1 MGDHKHRVL
10 GVVLAAVCLA
20 VLLHAEEDYCVG
32 VPSGFLCIEGV
43 TDKFYECNGPFYQGW
58 RDCGAGA
65 RCVRVGHFATNPCS
79 AASGSTGSQ
88 KSTPPPAPPVST
100 GSAAAVA
107 EPAGVSW
114 VVWLCVGVAS
124 TVVVG
129 AAVGGIVWAAR
140 KRRTHRRKDSAPQAE
155 GAAGS
160 QPPCSP

>member
-10 GVVLAAVCLA
+10 SLVVAAACLA
-20 VLLHAEEDYCVG
+20 VLLHAETDYCVG
-32 VPSGFLCIEGV
+32 VPSGFLCVEGV

-79 AASGSTGSQ
+79 APSGSADGRNA
-88 KSTPPPAPPVST
+88 TPTPGAPAPA
-100 GSAAAVA
+100 GSAAA

-124 TVVVG
+124 TVVAG

-140 KRRTHRRKDSAPQAE
+140 RRRARRSKGRAPQAAE
-155 GAAGS
+155 GAADS
-160 QPPCSP
+160 HPPCSP